1 MELVDKRRM
10 CPQCRAMITTDDK
23 VCPYCQAQVGARAI
37 DVRSPDNLMGGLM
50 PANRF
55 VTSLLLLV
63 NAAIFLTIYV
73 SSNKDFLTSGYKDG
87 RAILYAGEWWRLI
100 TAGYLHANLLHIG
113 MNAWAIF
120 DMGAFVEDLIGAKRM
135 FTVYTV
141 ATVCG
146 FLLSSWWNP
155 VIPSLGASAGAFG
168 LIGALIAYG
177 VNSRSM
183 QGDAIKRYYIES
195 AVFGIVVGLIGIFP
209 IDNAAHLGGLVGGFL
224 TAWVA
229 GEARLVNDWKEKV
242 WTMGAALSLILTLAA
257 FARMY
262 LRFLEISAGK

>member
-1 MELVDKRRM
+1 M
-10 CPQCRAMITTDDK
+10 CPNCRAMITSDDK
-23 VCPYCQAQVGARAI
+23 VCPYCEAQVGSRAI
-37 DVRSPDNLMGGLM
+37 DLRAPDNLMGGLM

-63 NAAIFLTIYV
+63 NAAIFLTVYI
-73 SSNKDFLTSGYKDG
+73 SDNQDFVRTAYKNG
-87 RAILYAGEWWRLI
+87 RGILLGGEWWRLI
-100 TAGYLHANLLHIG
+100 TAGYLHANLMHIA

-135 FTVYTV
+135 FTVFTV
-141 ATVCG
+141 ATVSG
-146 FLLSSWWNP
+146 FLLSSFWNP

-177 VNSRSM
+177 VNSRSSHG
-183 QGDAIKRYYIES
+183 QAIKRYYIES

-209 IDNAAHLGGLVGGFL
+209 IDNAAHLGGLIGGFV

-229 GEARLVNDWKEKV
+229 GEPRLVNDWKEKI
-242 WTMGAALSLILTLAA
+242 WTVGSALSLVITLAA

-262 LRFLEISAGK
+262 LRFIEISTINR